1 MCAMSET
8 ETAFVLIVED
18 ERAHGDAIAEGLKR
32 AGHACLVVESGDEAV
47 TSMRRRP
54 PDVVV
59 TDYKLGGDLD
69 GLDVLQRS
77 RELAPDAEV
86 VVITAHGDER
96 LARRA
101 LKEEGAYDYLTKPLD
116 LDDIRSTV
124 NRAARQALSSRQ
136 NRVLRGQLD
145 KQFSFEG
152 IIGSSSEM
160 ARILKIVRQVA
171 DSKITVLIV
180 GDSGTGKDLIAHAI
194 HRNSPRKGK
203 PLLISNCAAY
213 AEGVLESELF
223 GHVRG
228 AFTGASG
235 DRRGVFEEADGGT
248 LFLDEVG
255 DMPQSMQAKVL
266 RAIENG
272 EIVRVGSNKPVRVDV
287 RLIAATNQDLRQ
299 KVNDGSFREDLYY
312 RLNQVTLRVPP
323 LRNRREDVPLL
334 IDHFI
339 KRANEEHGKQVEGIT
354 PEAVRRLTSYHWE
367 GNVRQLQNT
376 ISAMGVLAENATLDV
391 GDIPDPIRGSTEIVP
406 VGKTGLAGRTLE
418 EIERVAITETLK
430 LTQGNRE
437 RAAKVLGIGARTL
450 YRKLKEY
457 GLT

>member
-1 MCAMSET
+1 MSET

-194 HRNSPRKGK
+194 HRNSPRKAK

-223 GHVRG
+223 GHVKG

-299 KVNDGSFREDLYY
+299 KVNEGEFREDLYY

-367 GNVRQLQNT
+367 GNVRQLQNA
-376 ISAMGVLAENATLDV
+376 ISAMVVLAENATLDV

-418 EIERVAITETLK
+418 EIERVAIAETLK

>member
-1 MCAMSET
+1 MG

-18 ERAHGDAIAEGLKR
+18 EVAHGEAISEGLKR
-32 AGHACLVVESGDEAV
+32 AGHACLVVESAEEGIA
-47 TSMRRRP
+47 SIRRRP
-54 PDVVV
+54 PDVVI
-59 TDYKLGGDLD
+59 TDYKLGGSMT
-69 GLDVLQRS
+69 GLDVLKECKQIS
-77 RELAPDAEV
+77 PDTEV
-86 VVITAHGDER
+86 VLITAHGDEQ

-116 LDDIRSTV
+116 IEELREVVD
-124 NRAARQALSSRQ
+124 RAARQALSSRQ

-145 KQFSFEG
+145 KRFSFEG
-152 IIGSSSEM
+152 IIGASAEM

-171 DSKITVLIV
+171 DSKITVLVV
-180 GDSGTGKDLIAHAI
+180 GESGTGKDLIAHAI
-194 HRNSPRKGK
+194 HRNSPRKDR
-203 PLLISNCAAY
+203 PLLVSNCAAY

-223 GHVRG
+223 GHVKG
-228 AFTGASG
+228 AFTGAATE
-235 DRRGVFEEADGGT
+235 RRGVFEEADGGT

-255 DMPQSMQAKVL
+255 DMASSMQSKVL

-272 EIVRVGSNKPVRVDV
+272 EIIRVGSNKPIHVDV

-299 KVNDGSFREDLYY
+299 LVKDGRFREDLYY

-323 LRNRREDVPLL
+323 LRDRREDVPLL
-334 IDHFI
+334 VDHFI
-339 KRANEEHGKQVEGIT
+339 KRANEEHGKQVTGIT
-354 PEAVRRLTSYHWE
+354 PEAVRRLAAYHWE
-367 GNVRQLQNT
+367 GNVRQLQNV
-376 ISAMGVLAENATLDV
+376 ISAMVVLAEGRVLDV

-406 VGKTGLAGRTLE
+406 AGQVRLAGRTLE

-457 GLT
+457 GLN

>member
-1 MCAMSET
+1 MSDT

-18 ERAHGDAIAEGLKR
+18 EVAHGEAIAEGLKR
-32 AGHACLVVESGDEAV
+32 EGHACRVVESGDEAV
-47 TSMRRRP
+47 RSMRSRP
-54 PDVVV
+54 PDVIV
-59 TDYKLGGDLD
+59 TDYKLGGDMD
-69 GLDVLQRS
+69 GMDVLRKAK
-77 RELAPDAEV
+77 ELVPDAEV
-86 VVITAHGDER
+86 ILITAYGDEQ
-96 LARRA
+96 LARQA
-101 LKEEGAYDYLTKPLD
+101 LKEENAYDYITKPLD
-116 LDDIRSTV
+116 IDDVRDTV
-124 NRAARQALSSRQ
+124 NRASRQAISSRQ

-152 IIGSSSEM
+152 IIGASNEM

-180 GDSGTGKDLIAHAI
+180 GESGTGKDLIAHAI
-194 HRNSPRKGK
+194 HRNSPRKNK
-203 PLLISNCAAY
+203 PLLVANCAAY

-223 GHVRG
+223 GHVKG
-228 AFTGASG
+228 AYTGATS

-255 DMPQSMQAKVL
+255 DMPLNMQAKVL

-287 RLIAATNQDLRQ
+287 RLIAATHQDLRQ
-299 KVNDGSFREDLYY
+299 KINEDSFREDLFY

-323 LRNRREDVPLL
+323 LRSRREDIPLL

-339 KRANEEHGKQVEGIT
+339 KRANEEHGKEVEGIT
-354 PEAVRRLTSYHWE
+354 PEAIRRLSNYHWE

-376 ISAMGVLAENATLDV
+376 ISAMVVLAEKPMLDV
-391 GDIPDPIRGSTEIVP
+391 DDIPDPIRGSTEIVP
-406 VGKTGLAGRTLE
+406 AGRFNLAGRTLE
-418 EIERVAITETLK
+418 EIEQLAIAETLK

-457 GLT
+457 GLN

>member
-1 MCAMSET
+1 MSDT

-32 AGHACLVVESGDEAV
+32 AGHACLVVESGGEAV

-59 TDYKLGGDLD
+59 TDYKLGGDMD
-69 GLDVLQRS
+69 GMDVLHRA
-77 RELAPDAEV
+77 RELTPDAEV
-86 VVITAHGDER
+86 VVITAHGDEQ

-116 LDDIRSTV
+116 LDDVRDTV

-152 IIGSSSEM
+152 IIGASNAM

-194 HRNSPRKGK
+194 HRNSPRKNK

-223 GHVRG
+223 GHVKG
-228 AFTGASG
+228 AYTGAAS

-272 EIVRVGSNKPVRVDV
+272 EIVRVGSNKPIRVDV
-287 RLIAATNQDLRQ
+287 RLVAATNQDLRQ
-299 KVNDGSFREDLYY
+299 KVNDGTFREDLYY

-323 LRNRREDVPLL
+323 LRSRREDIPLL

-339 KRANEEHGKQVEGIT
+339 KQANIEHGKDVAGID
-354 PEAVRRLTSYHWE
+354 PEAVRRLTNYHWE

-376 ISAMGVLAENATLDV
+376 ISAMVVLAESPMLDV
-391 GDIPDPIRGSTEIVP
+391 SDIPDPIRGSTDLVP
-406 VGKTGLAGRTLE
+406 VGHPGVAGRTLE
-418 EIERVAITETLK
+418 EIERVAIAETLK

>member
-1 MCAMSET
+1 MSET

-32 AGHACLVVESGDEAV
+32 EGHACRVVESGQEAV
-47 TSMRRRP
+47 SSMKSRP
-54 PDVVV
+54 PDVVI
-59 TDYKLGGDLD
+59 TDYKLGGDMD
-69 GLDVLQRS
+69 GLDVLHQAKT
-77 RELAPDAEV
+77 LVPDAEV
-86 VVITAHGDER
+86 VMITAHGDEQ

-101 LKEEGAYDYLTKPLD
+101 LKDEGAYDYLTKPLD
-116 LDDIRSTV
+116 LDDVRTTV
-124 NRAARQALSSRQ
+124 SRAARQALSSRQ

-145 KQFSFEG
+145 KKFSFEG
-152 IIGSSSEM
+152 IIGSGSEM

-194 HRNSPRKGK
+194 HRNSPRKNK

-223 GHVRG
+223 GHVKG

-255 DMPQSMQAKVL
+255 DMPQTMQAKVL

-272 EIVRVGSNKPVRVDV
+272 EIVPVGSNKPVHVDV
-287 RLIAATNQDLRQ
+287 RLIAATHQDLRQ
-299 KVNDGSFREDLYY
+299 KVRDGSFREDLFY

-323 LRNRREDVPLL
+323 LRSRREDIPLL
-334 IDHFI
+334 IEHFI
-339 KRANEEHGKQVEGIT
+339 QRANEEHGKEVRSIT
-354 PEAVRRLTSYHWE
+354 PEAVRRLTNYHWE
-367 GNVRQLQNT
+367 GNVRELENT
-376 ISAMGVLAENATLDV
+376 ISAMVVLAETPTLDV
-391 GDIPDPIRGSTEIVP
+391 EDIPDPIRGSTEIVP
-406 VGKTGLAGRTLE
+406 AGQTLLAGRTLE
-418 EIERVAITETLK
+418 EIERLAIADTLK

-457 GLT
+457 GIN

>member
-1 MCAMSET
+1 MG

-18 ERAHGDAIAEGLKR
+18 EVAHGQAIAEGLKR
-32 AGHACLVVESGDEAV
+32 AGHACLLVESGEEAV
-47 TSMRRRP
+47 ASIRRRP

-59 TDYKLGGDLD
+59 TDYKLGGPLD
-69 GLDVLQRS
+69 GLGVL
-77 RELAPDAEV
+77 RECKQLAPDAEV
-86 VVITAHGDER
+86 VIITAHGDEQ

-116 LDDIRSTV
+116 LDEVRETV
-124 NRAARQALSSRQ
+124 DRAARQALASRQ
-136 NRVLRGQLD
+136 NRVLRDQLD
-145 KQFSFEG
+145 KRFSFEG
-152 IIGSSSEM
+152 IIGSSGEM

-180 GDSGTGKDLIAHAI
+180 GESGTGKDLIAHAI
-194 HRNSPRKGK
+194 HRNSPRKDK
-203 PLLISNCAAY
+203 PLLVSNCAAY

-223 GHVRG
+223 GHVKG
-228 AFTGASG
+228 AFTGAAS

-255 DMPQSMQAKVL
+255 DMPATMQSKVL

-272 EIVRVGSNKPVRVDV
+272 EVVRVGSNKPLHVDV

-299 KVNDGSFREDLYY
+299 LVKENRFREDLYY

-323 LRNRREDVPLL
+323 LRDRREDIPLL

-339 KRANEEHGKQVEGIT
+339 KRANEEHGKHITGIT
-354 PEAVRRLTSYHWE
+354 PEAVRRLAGYHWE
-367 GNVRQLQNT
+367 GNVRQLQNVL
-376 ISAMGVLAENATLDV
+376 SAMVVLAEGPTLDV
-391 GDIPDPIRGSTEIVP
+391 NDIPDPIRGSTDLVP
-406 VGKTGLAGRTLE
+406 AGQIKLIGRTLE
-418 EIERVAITETLK
+418 EIERMAIVETLK

-457 GLT
+457 GLN

>member
-1 MCAMSET
+1 MDDH

-32 AGHACLVVESGDEAV
+32 EGHACRVVESGSEAV
-47 TSMRRRP
+47 ASMRERP

-59 TDYKLGGDLD
+59 TDYKLGGDMD
-69 GLDVLQRS
+69 GMDVLR
-77 RELAPDAEV
+77 RAKDLVPDAEV
-86 VVITAHGDER
+86 VMITAHGDEQ
-96 LARRA
+96 LARQA
-101 LKEEGAYDYLTKPLD
+101 LRQEGAYDYLTKPLD
-116 LDDIRSTV
+116 LDDVRQTV
-124 NRAARQALSSRQ
+124 ERAARQALSSRQ

-152 IIGSSSEM
+152 IIGSSNEM

-180 GDSGTGKDLIAHAI
+180 GESGTGKDLIAHAI
-194 HRNSPRKGK
+194 HRNSPRKNK
-203 PLLISNCAAY
+203 PLLVSNCAAF

-223 GHVRG
+223 GHVKG
-228 AFTGASG
+228 AYTGASS

-255 DMPQSMQAKVL
+255 DMPPSMQAKVL

-272 EIVRVGSNKPVRVDV
+272 EIVRVGSNKPTKVDV
-287 RLIAATNQDLRQ
+287 RLIAATNQDLRE
-299 KVNDGSFREDLYY
+299 KVKEGSFREDLFY

-323 LRNRREDVPLL
+323 LRSRREDIPLL

-339 KRANEEHGKQVEGIT
+339 ARANEEHGKHVEGIT
-354 PEAVRRLTSYHWE
+354 PEAVRRLANYHWE

-376 ISAMGVLAENATLDV
+376 ISAMVVLAEDAMLDV
-391 GDIPDPIRGSTEIVP
+391 GDIPDPIRGSTDIVP
-406 VGKTGLAGRTLE
+406 ARQPVLAGRTLE
-418 EIERVAITETLK
+418 EIERLAISETLK

-457 GLT
+457 GLN

>member
-1 MCAMSET
+1 MSET

-376 ISAMGVLAENATLDV
+376 ISAMVVLAENATLDV

>member
-1 MCAMSET
+1 MSET

-32 AGHACLVVESGDEAV
+32 AGHACLVVESGDEAL

-116 LDDIRSTV
+116 LDDVRSTV

-194 HRNSPRKGK
+194 HRNSPRKAK

-223 GHVRG
+223 GHVKG

-299 KVNDGSFREDLYY
+299 KVNEGEFREDLYY

-367 GNVRQLQNT
+367 GNVRQLQNA
-376 ISAMGVLAENATLDV
+376 ISAMVVLAENATLDV

-418 EIERVAITETLK
+418 EIERVAIAETLK

>member
-1 MCAMSET
+1 MSDT

-18 ERAHGDAIAEGLKR
+18 ERAHGEAIAEGLKR
-32 AGHACLVVESGDEAV
+32 AGHACLLVESGSEAV

-59 TDYKLGGDLD
+59 TDYKLGGNMD
-69 GLDVLQRS
+69 GLEVLQRAK
-77 RELAPDAEV
+77 ELVPDAEV
-86 VVITAHGDER
+86 VMITAHGDEQ

-101 LKEEGAYDYLTKPLD
+101 LREEGAYDYLTKPLE
-116 LDDIRSTV
+116 LDDVRDTV

-136 NRVLRGQLD
+136 NRVLRVQLD

-180 GDSGTGKDLIAHAI
+180 GESGTGKDLIAHAI
-194 HRNSPRKGK
+194 HRNSPRGNR

-223 GHVRG
+223 GHVKG
-228 AFTGASG
+228 AYTGAAS

-255 DMPQSMQAKVL
+255 DMPASMQAKVL

-287 RLIAATNQDLRQ
+287 RLIAATHQDLRQ
-299 KVNDGSFREDLYY
+299 MVNDGTFREDLYY

-334 IDHFI
+334 VDHFI
-339 KRANEEHGKQVEGIT
+339 KRANEEHGKDVEGIT
-354 PEAVRRLTSYHWE
+354 PDAIRRLTNYHWE

-376 ISAMGVLAENATLDV
+376 ISAMVVLAEEPILDV
-391 GDIPDPIRGSTEIVP
+391 SDIPDPIRGSTEIVP
-406 VGKTGLAGRTLE
+406 AGRTVLAGRTLE
-418 EIERVAITETLK
+418 EIERVAIAETLK
-430 LTQGNRE
+430 MTQGNRE

>member
-1 MCAMSET
+1 MADT

-18 ERAHGDAIAEGLKR
+18 ELAHGEAIAEGLKR
-32 AGHACLVVESGDEAV
+32 AGHACLLVGSGKEAV

-59 TDYKLGGDLD
+59 TDYKLGGEMD
-69 GLDVLQRS
+69 GLDVLRQAG
-77 RELAPDAEV
+77 EVAPDAEV
-86 VVITAHGDER
+86 VMITAHGDEQ
-96 LARRA
+96 LARRT

-116 LDDIRSTV
+116 LDDVRDTV
-124 NRAARQALSSRQ
+124 SRAARQALSSRQ
-136 NRVLRGQLD
+136 NRVLRGQLN

-152 IIGSSSEM
+152 IIGASAEM

-194 HRNSPRKGK
+194 HRNSPRKNK
-203 PLLISNCAAY
+203 PLLIANCAAY

-223 GHVRG
+223 GHVKG
-228 AFTGASG
+228 AYTGATS

-255 DMPQSMQAKVL
+255 DMPASMQSKVL

-272 EIVRVGSNKPVRVDV
+272 EVVRVGANKPIRVDI
-287 RLIAATNQDLRQ
+287 RLIAATHQDLRA
-299 KVNDGSFREDLYY
+299 KINDGTFREDLYY

-323 LRNRREDVPLL
+323 LRARRGDIPLL

-339 KRANEEHGKQVEGIT
+339 KRANTEHGKEIEGIT
-354 PEAVRRLTSYHWE
+354 PEAIRRMANYHWE
-367 GNVRQLQNT
+367 GNVRQLQNAV
-376 ISAMGVLAENATLDV
+376 SAMVVMAEKSVLDV

-406 VGKTGLAGRTLE
+406 VGHSHLAGRTLE
-418 EIERVAITETLK
+418 DIERLAIVETLK

-457 GLT
+457 NLS